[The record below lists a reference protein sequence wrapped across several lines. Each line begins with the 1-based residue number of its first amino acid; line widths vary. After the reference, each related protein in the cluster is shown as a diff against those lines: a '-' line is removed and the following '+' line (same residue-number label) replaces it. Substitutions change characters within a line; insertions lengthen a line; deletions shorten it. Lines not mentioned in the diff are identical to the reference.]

1 MKSVATIILNRN
13 LPDVTDRLYDHLI
26 KFDGDQTDIYIV
38 EAGSDKEK
46 LSKHTTWYCRLA

>member
-46 LSKHTTWYCRLA
+46 AF